1 VFVEWAI
8 HSSLWIPFIIAA
20 SSSSNFEI
28 RSNLPSS
35 IRHYGNKNDDDDE
48 YSWLPAIV
56 SQGLRSSSTGSG
68 PSTSRRRDSSS
79 MMASRSTRTEAPI
92 SYGVRSA
99 EPQLPTYSWE
109 NPFAGVDLSRV
120 NGRAAVPEEVR
131 ELVQSHASQ
140 KMLADDEGP
149 PMVDDLEP
157 SSDFEPQDDTLPQN
171 ETFGDYPVIY
181 RYFGGSRAR
190 FRSCDSI
197 PFILLGP
204 SVDHWKTAGQTLSSR
219 GFSVMACE
227 RVNEVDDGQS
237 TMILA
242 VLDALRWN
250 RAILVG
256 CDKESM
262 FAIQAAM
269 ALSPDRI
276 AGLVLCG
283 DLSSAESIIN
293 RATNEGSSLAIDR
306 FLQENLECPYTILWD
321 GDGPTRNKESS
332 EGLSSHRRLILGGG
346 SAPHRRQP
354 EHFAWALTRFVEENV
369 FPPVL
374 VAEPTGPQLRS
385 AGESKK
391 FSLPF
396 GLDDFIA
403 PESLL
408 VIGRVIATALL
419 LTSFGKVFLYQYENV
434 HQGMATF
441 QSYAKL
447 LQSWPKRLLFAMGGI
462 ATRQKGKPDDTDSVE
477 ADLLSTV
484 EELHEPLNGEVS
496 PGENEEVQA
505 ESETDDEAAT
515 DAEKGVDD
523 EVLDPPTSTFINP
536 YEGWH
541 FRDHVIA

>member
-1 VFVEWAI
+1 MFVEWAI
-8 HSSLWIPFIIAA
+8 YSSLWIPCIIAA
-20 SSSSNFEI
+20 SSSSNFDI
-28 RSNLPSS
+28 RSHLASS
-35 IRHYGNKNDDDDE
+35 IRHHGSNNDDDDE
-48 YSWLPAIV
+48 YRWLPAIV
-56 SQGLRSSSTGSG
+56 SQGLRSSSARSG
-68 PSTSRRRDSSS
+68 PKTSRRSDSTS
-79 MMASRSTRTEAPI
+79 MMASRSMRTEAPR
-92 SYGVRSA
+92 SFGVRSA

-109 NPFAGVDLSRV
+109 NPLTDGEFSRV
-120 NGRAAVPEEVR
+120 NGRTAVPEEVR
-131 ELVQSHASQ
+131 ELLQAHGIQ
-140 KMLADDEGP
+140 KMLADEGP
-149 PMVDDLEP
+149 QVVHDLES
-157 SSDFEPQDDTLPQN
+157 SSDFELKDENLLQN
-171 ETFGDYPVIY
+171 ETFGDYPIIY

-204 SVDHWKTAGQTLSSR
+204 SVDHWKSAGQTLSSR

-262 FAIQAAM
+262 FAIQAAI
-269 ALSPDRI
+269 ALAPDRI

-283 DLSSAESIIN
+283 DVSSAESIIN
-293 RATNEGSSLAIDR
+293 RATNEGGSLALDR
-306 FLQENLECPYTILWD
+306 FLQENLQCPYTILWD
-321 GDGPTRNKESS
+321 GDGQNRNKESS
-332 EGLSSHRRLILGGG
+332 EGLFSHRRLILGGG

-354 EHFAWALTRFVEENV
+354 ENFAWALTRFVEENV
-369 FPPVL
+369 FSPVR
-374 VAEPTGPQLRS
+374 VPAPVGPQLRS
-385 AGESKK
+385 SGESKK

-408 VIGRVIATALL
+408 VIGRVIATAVL

-434 HQGMATF
+434 HQGVATF

-462 ATRQKGKPDDTDSVE
+462 VTRKKGRPDHTDSVD
-477 ADLLSTV
+477 ADVLSAV
-484 EELHEPLNGEVS
+484 EELHETLNVGES
-496 PGENEEVQA
+496 LGENEEVPE
-505 ESETDDEAAT
+505 ESETDDEGGT
-515 DAEKGVDD
+515 DPEKSVDD
-523 EVLDPPTSTFINP
+523 EFLEPPTSTFINP